1 MEIGQMIR
9 IGVASRYGRT
19 VSFIA
24 RLVLG
29 GLFIFAGTAKIYDP
43 GTFAVELDRY
53 QLIPW
58 KICVTIA
65 YYLPWVEFLAGL
77 SLFLKSFE
85 RGALLLI
92 TLLLSVFT
100 LALASAMVRGL
111 TGWLRSGGISPCLK
125 DRGPCWQLPML
136 VACVLWSVQTFL
148 GECHAA

>member
-1 MEIGQMIR
+1 MEIGEMIR

-111 TGWLRSGGISPCLK
+111 NIDCGCFGNAFASTGTILPILRNLVLLLFTGI
-125 DRGPCWQLPML
+125 
-136 VACVLWSVQTFL
+136 LWTKYR
-148 GECHAA
+148 

>member
-111 TGWLRSGGISPCLK
+111 NIDCGCFGNAFASTGTILPILRNLVLLLFTGI
-125 DRGPCWQLPML
+125 
-136 VACVLWSVQTFL
+136 LWTKYR
-148 GECHAA
+148 